1 MSDPRKRVDALVARA
16 LGSTFEEEQRTS
28 ALAAVRLIEKHGM
41 LAGPPSPPPRARSI
55 QSDYDARAEIEA
67 LREQVALLRNE
78 RRIAA
83 SPPRPKLPP
92 PSGYT
97 TSALIDLSAHLREID
112 TLRREVTRLQAT
124 PRMMLPS
131 APAFHIVRPG
141 DTPTLVAQTYTGD
154 GTRFPELVMAN
165 PQKSSYATPGGA
177 RTFTSLV
184 VGERLQLPTGWGR

>member
-112 TLRREVTRLQAT
+112 TLRREVARLQSA
-124 PRMMLPS
+124 PRS
-131 APAFHIVRPG
+131 APAFYIVRPG
-141 DTPTLVAQTYTGD
+141 DTPTLIAETYTGD
-154 GTRFPELVMAN
+154 GTRFQELVMSN

-184 VGERLQLPTGWGR
+184 VGERLQLPAGWGR